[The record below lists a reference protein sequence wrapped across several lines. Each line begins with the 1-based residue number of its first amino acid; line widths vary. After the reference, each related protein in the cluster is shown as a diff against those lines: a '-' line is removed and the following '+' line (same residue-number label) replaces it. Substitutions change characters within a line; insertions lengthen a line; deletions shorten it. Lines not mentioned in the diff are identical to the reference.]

1 MPQSVA
7 RYTVSQVESSEYGFL
22 MTVVFKN
29 IGVVGRNDPDKISNV
44 LSDVVSVLLERSLG
58 VMVLDSLENSVR
70 SETDFFSIE
79 EIGAKADLVVVVGGD
94 GSLLQ
99 AARTLALYDTP
110 VIGVNRGRLGFLAD
124 INPDDITNQLS
135 GVLEGEFIREKRFLL
150 NASVSRD
157 NQVVSSAD
165 ALNDVVVNSGTSAQM
180 IELELYI
187 DGIFVYRQRSD
198 GLIVSSPTGST
209 AYSLSGGGP
218 IMHPT
223 LDAMLLVP
231 MYPHALSSRPI
242 VIDGNSEIRIDLI
255 EGNEIDS
262 PVTCDGQVKLTAKP
276 GDTVHVR
283 KKPEKLTLLHP
294 KGHNF
299 YASCRD
305 KLRWSNALVG

>member
-1 MPQSVA
+1 
-7 RYTVSQVESSEYGFL
+7 
-22 MTVVFKN
+22 MTAVFKKV
-29 IGVVGRNDPDKISNV
+29 GVVGRSDPEKISPV
-44 LSDVVSVLLERSLG
+44 LSDVISYLLERSLEI
-58 VMVLDSLENSVR
+58 MVLKKLEKSVTGI
-70 SETDFFSIE
+70 SDFFSME
-79 EIGAKADLVVVVGGD
+79 EIGTKADLVVVVGGD
-94 GSLLQ
+94 GSLLK

-124 INPDDITNQLS
+124 INPDDITNQLNA
-135 GVLEGEFIREKRFLL
+135 VFEGEFTREKRFLL
-150 NASVSRD
+150 NTSVSRD
-157 NQVVSSAD
+157 KKIVSSAD

-187 DGIFVYRQRSD
+187 DEIFVYRQRSD

-255 EGNEIDS
+255 ERNEIDS